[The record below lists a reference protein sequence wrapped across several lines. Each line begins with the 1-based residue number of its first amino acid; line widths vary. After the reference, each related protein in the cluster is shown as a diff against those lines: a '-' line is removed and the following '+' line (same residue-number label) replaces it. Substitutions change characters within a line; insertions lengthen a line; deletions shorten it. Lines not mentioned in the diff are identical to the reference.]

1 MADWA
6 GAAAACR
13 AHFLS
18 LWVNGP
24 ALKTPVGFT
33 NEKIK
38 NVDGSEL
45 NAAGPPVDGNGAP
58 VSWVAFRVLGNG
70 ADLRGIGDAARPRP
84 YLDQGIVSISV
95 FGAKDAGVEDLEALA
110 VAAGEI
116 FRSATFYVDNTAAAR
131 VTCRAPAIDDGT
143 PQDHPSAGNQFCITC
158 SIPFDFFHNA

>member
-13 AHFLS
+13 AQFLAA
-18 LWVNGP
+18 WVNGP
-24 ALKTPVGFT
+24 ALKTPIGFA

-38 NVDGSEL
+38 AVDGSEI
-45 NAAGPPVDGNGAP
+45 NDAGAPIGSDGAP
-58 VSWVAFRVLGNG
+58 VPWVAFRVLGNG
-70 ADLRGIGDAARPRP
+70 ADLRGIGSPGGRP
-84 YLDQGIVSISV
+84 YLDKGLISISV
-95 FGAKDAGVEDLEALA
+95 FGPKDAGLEDIEALA

-116 FRSATFYVDNTAAAR
+116 FRAATFYVDNTAAAR

-143 PQDHPSAGNQFCITC
+143 PQDHPSAGDQFCITC